1 MHGGCPWGR
10 WKADIQCALGNQPQ
24 LAQYIM
30 NEEERAIMWQR
41 NRLLQLCSL
50 KMIAARLITCAAQ
63 SQGIQIMR
71 SSTELSIKSEL
82 LLSHVKVPQSS
93 EVVVYASPGISTAHF
108 IELRARLKK
117 YCGAAVLKCIR
128 VIHNLQNL
136 HTAHWHFV
144 CLTRDTFEN
153 EHKDDLIRDL
163 REQAQL
169 QSTQI
174 QGPRLLLV
182 HEKDPK
188 RGGSDSFADCISG
201 IPNDLRFD
209 SVALPLYESTTNTSE
224 LRDTC
229 WALIAKVLL
238 NGSGMVPLTGLRRW
252 SRLLSRRTFRQLVR
266 EREDEG
272 EEEEEEEEE
281 EELESADIYEP
292 LPGGLQRQPSV
303 LKRTDSWEAGSAGHE
318 PRIHLAPPMLQAYV
332 LSPAPCEESL
342 TALGPGMVPLTRS
355 QRFPSRSHASSHLC
369 QMQMQRHTSSQLRW
383 PWISQAV
390 SYLRHMSVQPP
401 LRVGPSGEMHVSNA
415 TDTCALAASHSDAL
429 PSSSAHTSPPPAG
442 TSASPPWS
450 PPDASTVHGP
460 RSTVH
465 GPWSPPDAST
475 SSADVSAQSAGPPA
489 TTLSQTASLYW
500 HLPTH
505 TQRWA
510 DARAAS
516 QEE

>member
-1 MHGGCPWGR
+1 M
-10 WKADIQCALGNQPQ
+10 A
-24 LAQYIM
+24 
-30 NEEERAIMWQR
+30 
-41 NRLLQLCSL
+41 
-50 KMIAARLITCAAQ
+50 
-63 SQGIQIMR
+63 
-71 SSTELSIKSEL
+71 
-82 LLSHVKVPQSS
+82 
-93 EVVVYASPGISTAHF
+93 
-108 IELRARLKK
+108 
-117 YCGAAVLKCIR
+117 KCIR

-169 QSTQI
+169 QAQLQSTEI

-209 SVALPLYESTTNTSE
+209 SVALPLYESTANTSE

-238 NGSGMVPLTGLRRW
+238 NGSGMVPLTRLRRW

-266 EREDEG
+266 EREDET
-272 EEEEEEEEE
+272 EEEEEEQ
-281 EELESADIYEP
+281 EELETADIYEP

-332 LSPAPCEESL
+332 LSPTPCEENL

-415 TDTCALAASHSDAL
+415 TDTCTVAASHSDAL
-429 PSSSAHTSPPPAG
+429 PSSVHTSPPPAG
-442 TSASPPWS
+442 TSASPA
-450 PPDASTVHGP
+450 DASTP
-460 RSTVH
+460 
-465 GPWSPPDAST
+465 
-475 SSADVSAQSAGPPA
+475 SADVSAQSAGPPA
-489 TTLSQTASLYW
+489 TTLSQTAS
-500 HLPTH
+500 PPH

-510 DARAAS
+510 DARAAF